1 MTEVSSK
8 HPQRDPLRLNR
19 DTILLNS
26 VVKVIQGHN
35 VLFSLESS
43 SEIAVSLLSVE
54 ECYIP
59 APPVFDYSVAVSG
72 TLAPLD
78 GHVLELL

>member
-72 TLAPLD
+72 TLAP
-78 GHVLELL
+78 

>member
-1 MTEVSSK
+1 MTEVSPK

-26 VVKVIQGHN
+26 VVKVTQGHH
-35 VLFSLESS
+35 VLFPLESS
-43 SEIAVSLLSVE
+43 SEMAVSLLPME

-59 APPVFDYSVAVSG
+59 APSVFDYPRAVSG
-72 TLAPLD
+72 TLAP
-78 GHVLELL
+78 

>member
-1 MTEVSSK
+1 MTEVSPK

-26 VVKVIQGHN
+26 VVKVTQGHN

-43 SEIAVSLLSVE
+43 SEMAVSLLPME

-59 APPVFDYSVAVSG
+59 APPVFDYSIAVPV
-72 TLAPLD
+72 TLAPQD
-78 GHVLELL
+78 EHVSDLL